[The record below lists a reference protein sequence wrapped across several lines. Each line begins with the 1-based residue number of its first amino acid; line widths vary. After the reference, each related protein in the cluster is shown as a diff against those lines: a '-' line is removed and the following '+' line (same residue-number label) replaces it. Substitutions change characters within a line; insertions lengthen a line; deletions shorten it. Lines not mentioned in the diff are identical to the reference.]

1 MLIYNWYKKKI
12 IKDFN
17 KFMYISHTLFCGRKA
32 FYCYYFPGFKTEEI
46 PKSHVLGC
54 FKINDKQMLKKLILR
69 STCNL

>member
-17 KFMYISHTLFCGRKA
+17 KFMYISHTLFCERKA
-32 FYCYYFPGFKTEEI
+32 FYCYCFPAFKTEEI
-46 PKSHVLGC
+46 PKSHVIGF